1 MVRSGRQ
8 GLRPDTKSVEK
19 RSSKHPVCRPTQLR
33 RSKIVSPNQTSG
45 GSGWNPS
52 AFAREAPD
60 RGARACSPWGS
71 WAAATMGR
79 GESWMP
85 LRCSLP
91 PTPRTRRASRHD
103 LDLGAEGLRREAA
116 VPPDA
121 ERALPA
127 VKGHDPAQDLDAVL
141 SGPHHPGSQELP
153 RMVRFGEVHDRLVAV
168 LLELA
173 LAERSHNSRHLAL
186 FHTRRHRPMGY
197 KASGCAPT
205 AARRSV
211 QEPVRL
217 ELGRD
222 LLDGLLDVRGL
233 AGPRADDLAAAEHQE
248 DDLRLVDAI
257 DEARELLRLVFDRT
271 GPEGD
276 RDRVEVERGAEG
288 RGRDDVLDLDLRVLL
303 NRDAGRLDLL
313 RDEVDRGLDVLEALP
328 AGADD
333 FTAAGQEDPGLRLLD
348 AIDEAGELLR
358 LVLGATEGEGDR
370 LEVELAPEGGRR
382 NHVLDPEVGH
392 GEPPRRALQAVAV

>member
-1 MVRSGRQ
+1 M
-8 GLRPDTKSVEK
+8 
-19 RSSKHPVCRPTQLR
+19 
-33 RSKIVSPNQTSG
+33 
-45 GSGWNPS
+45 
-52 AFAREAPD
+52 
-60 RGARACSPWGS
+60 RGATAQWAIRSP
-71 WAAATMGR
+71 AAVR
-79 GESWMP
+79 
-85 LRCSLP
+85 
-91 PTPRTRRASRHD
+91 RRA
-103 LDLGAEGLRREAA
+103 L
-116 VPPDA
+116 
-121 ERALPA
+121 
-127 VKGHDPAQDLDAVL
+127 
-141 SGPHHPGSQELP
+141 
-153 RMVRFGEVHDRLVAV
+153 
-168 LLELA
+168 
-173 LAERSHNSRHLAL
+173 
-186 FHTRRHRPMGY
+186 
-197 KASGCAPT
+197 
-205 AARRSV
+205 RSV

-271 GPEGD
+271 GPQGD
-276 RDRVEVERGAEG
+276 RDRVEVERGAEA
-288 RGRDDVLDLDLRVLL
+288 RGRDDVMDLDLRVLL
-303 NRDAGRLDLL
+303 NRDARRLDLL
-313 RDEVDRGLDVLEALP
+313 RDEGERGLDVLEGLR

-333 FTAAGQEDPGLRLLD
+333 FTAAEPEDRGLRLLD

>member
-1 MVRSGRQ
+1 
-8 GLRPDTKSVEK
+8 
-19 RSSKHPVCRPTQLR
+19 
-33 RSKIVSPNQTSG
+33 
-45 GSGWNPS
+45 
-52 AFAREAPD
+52 
-60 RGARACSPWGS
+60 
-71 WAAATMGR
+71 
-79 GESWMP
+79 
-85 LRCSLP
+85 
-91 PTPRTRRASRHD
+91 
-103 LDLGAEGLRREAA
+103 
-116 VPPDA
+116 
-121 ERALPA
+121 
-127 VKGHDPAQDLDAVL
+127 
-141 SGPHHPGSQELP
+141 
-153 RMVRFGEVHDRLVAV
+153 MVRFGEVHDRLVAV

-173 LAERSHNSRHLAL
+173 LAERSHNSGHLAL
-186 FHTRRHRPMGY
+186 CHTRRHRPMGY

-276 RDRVEVERGAEG
+276 RDRVEVERGAEV

-313 RDEVDRGLDVLEALP
+313 RDEVDRGLDVLEALR

-333 FTAAGQEDPGLRLLD
+333 FTAAEQEDRGLRLLD

-392 GEPPRRALQAVAV
+392 GSLRGGPCRPSRSDGTGHNWWLICFGATATLGRPERTSASGSRRP